1 MSCCIESAI
10 VEKMKSF
17 ACSPVKPENHFVL
30 TANCSDCRPYVVVK
44 SVNNVDFRTSCGTRM
59 ISTVTIT
66 GHFASVSS
74 ANEFK
79 TLCEEW
85 ITASSCVDVGECGCL
100 CQIALSSSA
109 VASAGESGYR
119 YSLVFKCHYKQG
131 SLASSS

>member
-10 VEKMKSF
+10 VETLKTLED
-17 ACSPVKPENHFVL
+17 SPVHPDNHFVL

-66 GHFASVSS
+66 GHFATASS

-85 ITASSCVDVGECGCL
+85 ITASPCVDVGECGCL

-109 VASAGESGYR
+109 VAPVSESGYR
-119 YSLVFKCHYKQG
+119 YSLVFKCHYRQG
-131 SLASSS
+131 SLTSSS